1 MQIVLHLKTNKLK
14 ALEII
19 KLNARHFRFNQP
31 PATSEINSIHKSSQK
46 KKKTPMTAKGE
57 KQIDW
62 LEVVN
67 VEYFWGYIQFTDALW
82 KSVQLE
88 IETNFSTL
96 RN

>member
-1 MQIVLHLKTNKLK
+1 
-14 ALEII
+14 
-19 KLNARHFRFNQP
+19 
-31 PATSEINSIHKSSQK
+31 
-46 KKKTPMTAKGE
+46 MTAKGE

-62 LEVVN
+62 LRVVN

-88 IETNFSTL
+88 IETNFSIL